1 MIMTVR
7 VQSVAPQ
14 QMDEAVR
21 RVDSDWL
28 EKIRKAPGFVN
39 SYVSRRGDDQLVFL
53 TAFLDESTAKTGI
66 EASAEWFGQWFMD
79 LDTELLEL
87 WDAPVVTHT
96 G

>member
-39 SYVSRRGDDQLVFL
+39 SYVLRRGDDQLVFL